1 MRTSSRLPA
10 LWSFRR
16 LIGSQGSS
24 GASSRGF
31 LGPLGSLGF
40 LAGRLAPGLWLAL
53 WIGLGVGLGAGLLPG
68 CTPGRGGVDEN
79 TLPPD
84 LSVLPPPPPPCQAG
98 RLRCSADKDAT
109 EMCDGMT
116 WKRAKACDLAGGESC
131 IEGVCKKAC
140 ELVTRGNVG
149 CSFYPVNLWS
159 TSLVGNLG
167 IVVTNTSDRLT
178 AKVTLEDASGV
189 ISTADIAPAMG
200 NPMGGVTIFRLDHNK
215 NKLGQ
220 TEQAK
225 KAFHLTSSTPVA
237 VYLFHPIDAATVFS
251 GSATLLLPEHVMA
264 KNYFVMSYTY
274 NAELITSPPQG
285 QGFVSVVGLQDNTY
299 VEVTT
304 PVATKSGPG
313 VPALQAKETLK
324 RFINRFEV
332 LELMQINSHE
342 DISGATVKASAPVA
356 VYGGAGGG
364 SIPASAIGGNH
375 LGVQMFPLETWG
387 KRYLAAKVKQRN
399 ASDKDYYRI
408 VASVDDTHITLTG
421 GPNLPRT
428 IPILQKS
435 QIFEF
440 STDSDFAVE
449 ADQPILVFQYMPAW
463 GNLSGRYSP
472 ADFPTGVSPSC
483 PFAGGPDDVKCLGD
497 ANITPLVPVEQY
509 RNDYIFYVPQTYT
522 YDYIHVTAPLD
533 AKLMLDGAPVPM
545 TSALRPI
552 GTTAFGRAIVPLKMP
567 GNHRITADKPFG
579 LIGYGY
585 SYATSYSY
593 AGGLNLERINPIE

>member
-1 MRTSSRLPA
+1 MRTSSRFPA
-10 LWSFRR
+10 LWS
-16 LIGSQGSS
+16 SCS
-24 GASSRGF
+24 GHSGW
-31 LGPLGSLGF
+31 LV
-40 LAGRLAPGLWLAL
+40 LWAF
-53 WIGLGVGLGAGLLPG
+53 LGAGIAAQPG
-68 CTPGRGGVDEN
+68 CTPGRTGVDEN
-79 TLPPD
+79 TSPPD
-84 LSVLPPPPPPCQAG
+84 LAMSMMPPPCQKD
-98 RLRCSADKDAT
+98 RLRCTVDKNAI
-109 EMCDGMT
+109 ERCDGAT
-116 WKRAKACDLAGGESC
+116 WTKTAACDTASGESC
-131 IEGVCKKAC
+131 VEGVCKKAC

-159 TSLVGNLG
+159 TSTVGNLG

-178 AKVTLEDASGV
+178 AKVTLEDANGV
-189 ISTADIAPAMG
+189 VDSADIKPATG
-200 NPMGGVTIFRLDHNK
+200 DPMGGVAIFRLPHDK
-215 NKLGQ
+215 NKLSQ
-220 TEQAK
+220 TEQSK
-225 KAFHLTSSTPVA
+225 KAFHLTSTTPVA

-274 NAELITSPPQG
+274 NSELITSPPQG
-285 QGFVSVVGLQDNTY
+285 QGFVAVVGLQDNTY

-313 VPALQAKETLK
+313 VQALKAGEKLG
-324 RFINRFEV
+324 RFVNRFEV
-332 LELMQINSHE
+332 LEIMQVNSHE

-356 VYGGAGGG
+356 VYGGAGGV

-387 KRYLAAKVKQRN
+387 KQYLAAKVKQRN

-408 VASVDDTHITLTG
+408 VASVDNTHITLTG
-421 GPNLPRT
+421 GPNIPKT
-428 IPILQKS
+428 IPVLAKS

-440 STDSDFAVE
+440 STDSDFQID
-449 ADQPILVFQYMPAW
+449 ADQPILTFQYMPAW
-463 GNLSGRYSP
+463 GNLSGKYDP
-472 ADFPTGVSPSC
+472 MEFPSGVSPSC
-483 PFAGGPDDVKCLGD
+483 PFAGTADNVKCLGD

-522 YDYIHVTAPLD
+522 YDYIQVTAPMD
-533 AKLMLDGAPVPM
+533 AKLSLDGTPLTV
-545 TSALRPI
+545 TLRQI
-552 GTTAFGRAIVPLKMP
+552 GSTMFGRAIVPLPMP
-567 GNHRITADKPFG
+567 GNHRITANKPFG

>member
-1 MRTSSRLPA
+1 MH
-10 LWSFRR
+10 
-16 LIGSQGSS
+16 
-24 GASSRGF
+24 
-31 LGPLGSLGF
+31 
-40 LAGRLAPGLWLAL
+40 
-53 WIGLGVGLGAGLLPG
+53 
-68 CTPGRGGVDEN
+68 VDEN

-84 LSVLPPPPPPCQAG
+84 LADPPIPPPPCQKD
-98 RLRCSADKDAT
+98 RLRCTADKDAT
-109 EMCDGMT
+109 EICDGT
-116 WKRAKACDLAGGESC
+116 NWKRVAACDTAAGDTC
-131 IEGVCKKAC
+131 VEGVCKKAC

-159 TSLVGNLG
+159 TSLDGKLG

-178 AKVTLEDASGV
+178 AKVTLEDATGQV
-189 ISTADIAPAMG
+189 ATQDIMPAMG
-200 NPMGGVTIFRLDHNK
+200 NPMGGVAIFRLDHTR
-215 NKLGQ
+215 NKLSQ

-225 KAFHLTSSTPVA
+225 KAFHLTSTTPVA
-237 VYLFHPIDAATVFS
+237 VYMFHPIDAALVHS

-285 QGFVSVVGLQDNTY
+285 QGFVAVVGLQDNTY
-299 VEVTT
+299 VELTT
-304 PVATKSGPG
+304 PVATKAGSG
-313 VPALQAKETLK
+313 VQALKAGETLK

-332 LELMQINSHE
+332 LEVMQVNSHE

-356 VYGGAGGG
+356 VYGGAGGV

-387 KRYLAAKVKQRN
+387 KHYLASKAKQRN

-408 VASVDDTHITLTG
+408 VASVDNTHITLTG
-421 GPNLPRT
+421 GT
-428 IPILQKS
+428 GIPANIPVLAKS

-440 STDSDFAVE
+440 STASDFSIE
-449 ADQPILVFQYMPAW
+449 ADQPILTFQYMPAW
-463 GNLSGRYSP
+463 GNLSGRFDP
-472 ADFPTGVSPSC
+472 VEFPNGTGDC
-483 PFAGGPDDVKCLGD
+483 PTSTAIGPDNVKCIGD

-522 YDYIHVTAPLD
+522 YDYIQVTAPME
-533 AKLMLDGAPVPM
+533 AKLVLDGTAV
-545 TSALRPI
+545 TTALRQI
-552 GTTAFGRAIVPLKMP
+552 GTTGFGRVILPMTMS
-567 GNHRITADKPFG
+567 GNHRITADKSFG

-585 SYATSYSY
+585 AFATSYSY

>member
-1 MRTSSRLPA
+1 
-10 LWSFRR
+10 
-16 LIGSQGSS
+16 
-24 GASSRGF
+24 
-31 LGPLGSLGF
+31 
-40 LAGRLAPGLWLAL
+40 
-53 WIGLGVGLGAGLLPG
+53 
-68 CTPGRGGVDEN
+68 
-79 TLPPD
+79 
-84 LSVLPPPPPPCQAG
+84 
-98 RLRCSADKDAT
+98 
-109 EMCDGMT
+109 MT
-116 WKRAKACDLAGGESC
+116 WKRASSCDLAGGESC
-131 IEGVCKKAC
+131 VEGMCKKAC

-178 AKVTLEDASGV
+178 AKVTLEDASGPV
-189 ISTADIAPAMG
+189 ASADIAPAMG
-200 NPMGGVTIFRLDHNK
+200 NPMGGVAIFRLDHNK
-215 NKLGQ
+215 NKLAQ

-264 KNYFVMSYTY
+264 KNYFVMSYTF
-274 NAELITSPPQG
+274 NAELITTPPQG

-313 VPALQAKETLK
+313 VPALKAGETLK
-324 RFINRFEV
+324 RFVNRVEV

-342 DISGATVKASAPVA
+342 DISGATVKASSPVA
-356 VYGGAGGG
+356 VYGGAGGV

-399 ASDKDYYRI
+399 SSDKDYYRI

-428 IPILQKS
+428 IPTLVKS

-440 STDSDFAVE
+440 STDSDFAIE

-463 GNLSGRYSP
+463 GNLSGRYNP

-509 RNDYIFYVPQTYT
+509 RSDYIFYVPQTYT
-522 YDYIHVTAPLD
+522 YDYIHVTAPVGT
-533 AKLMLDGAPVPM
+533 KLVLDGMPV
-545 TSALRPI
+545 TAELRAI
-552 GTTAFGRAIVPLKMP
+552 GTTGFGRAIIPLKMP
-567 GNHRITADKPFG
+567 GNHRITADKAFG

-593 AGGLNLERINPIE
+593 AGGLNLERINPVE

>member
-1 MRTSSRLPA
+1 
-10 LWSFRR
+10 
-16 LIGSQGSS
+16 
-24 GASSRGF
+24 
-31 LGPLGSLGF
+31 
-40 LAGRLAPGLWLAL
+40 
-53 WIGLGVGLGAGLLPG
+53 
-68 CTPGRGGVDEN
+68 
-79 TLPPD
+79 
-84 LSVLPPPPPPCQAG
+84 
-98 RLRCSADKDAT
+98 
-109 EMCDGMT
+109 
-116 WKRAKACDLAGGESC
+116 
-131 IEGVCKKAC
+131 
-140 ELVTRGNVG
+140 
-149 CSFYPVNLWS
+149 
-159 TSLVGNLG
+159 
-167 IVVTNTSDRLT
+167 
-178 AKVTLEDASGV
+178 
-189 ISTADIAPAMG
+189 
-200 NPMGGVTIFRLDHNK
+200 
-215 NKLGQ
+215 
-220 TEQAK
+220 
-225 KAFHLTSSTPVA
+225 
-237 VYLFHPIDAATVFS
+237 
-251 GSATLLLPEHVMA
+251 
-264 KNYFVMSYTY
+264 
-274 NAELITSPPQG
+274 
-285 QGFVSVVGLQDNTY
+285 VVGLQDNTY

-356 VYGGAGGG
+356 VYGGAGGV

-428 IPILQKS
+428 IPTLQKS

-497 ANITPLVPVEQY
+497 ANITPLVPTEQY

-522 YDYIHVTAPLD
+522 YNYIHVTAPLD
-533 AKLMLDGAPVPM
+533 SKLVLDGTPV
-545 TSALRPI
+545 TEALRPI
-552 GTTAFGRAIVPLKMP
+552 GTTGFGRAIAPLKMP